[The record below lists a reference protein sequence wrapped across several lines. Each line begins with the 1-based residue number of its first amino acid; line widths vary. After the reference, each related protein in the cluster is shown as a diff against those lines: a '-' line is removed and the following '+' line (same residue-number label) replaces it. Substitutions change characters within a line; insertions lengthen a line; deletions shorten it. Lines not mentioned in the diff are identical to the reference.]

1 MLGKGCLAS
10 DDGFREVGGVFRRAG
25 KNKSRSPSGMR
36 SKKGNSIATTK
47 TKATAGP
54 STPQFAKYANCFAQ
68 DDTVFDSTEK
78 ERTTATTRTTATHP
92 LHKTA
97 KDGPPDSWF
106 GLLISWRPYSADGT
120 RAG

>member
-36 SKKGNSIATTK
+36 SKKGNRIATTK

-68 DDTVFDSTEK
+68 DDTFIDWTSRILIGRAEEQATAAHLKLK
-78 ERTTATTRTTATHP
+78 EAR
-92 LHKTA
+92 
-97 KDGPPDSWF
+97 KD
-106 GLLISWRPYSADGT
+106 
-120 RAG
+120 RAFSDAAFFSVIDFC